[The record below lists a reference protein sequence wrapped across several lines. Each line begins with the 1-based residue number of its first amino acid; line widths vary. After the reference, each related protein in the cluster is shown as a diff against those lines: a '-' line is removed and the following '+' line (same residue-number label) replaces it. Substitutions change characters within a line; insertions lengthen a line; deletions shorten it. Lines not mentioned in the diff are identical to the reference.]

1 MEVEEDV
8 HWRYKRTFSGGT
20 RGLPLEVGE
29 RLGERLLGELD
40 AYRLMNLMT
49 MFLSCKRYIPV
60 FR

>member
-8 HWRYKRTFSGGT
+8 HWRSDRTSSGG
-20 RGLPLEVGE
+20 RGRGW
-29 RLGERLLGELD
+29 GERLLGELD

-49 MFLSCKRYIPV
+49 MFLSCKRYMPV